1 MPPYSLLRDLTCSR
15 CASSH
20 DADLLQ
26 RFCTSCG
33 GPLYPRYELD
43 ASRVAWNNETLASRP
58 WNLWRYA
65 ELLPVRAPEHRLS
78 LGEGGTPLL
87 SAERLGEQLGLRRLL
102 LKDEGVNPTGSF
114 KARGLCIAVSRARE
128 LGARTLSI
136 PTAGNAGSALAA
148 YCARG
153 GLKAIVYMPVDT
165 PREFVVE
172 CRDLGAQV
180 VMVEGTIADAGAR
193 MAADAADGWFPV
205 STLQEPYRLEGKK
218 TLGFEL
224 AEQLGWQLPESIV
237 YPTGGGTGLLGMWK
251 AFDELE
257 ALGLIGSQRPRMY
270 TVQAEG
276 CAPIVRAFEAG
287 DAGAEPWADA
297 QTVANGLRVPR
308 AFADRE
314 ILAVLRDSGGDA
326 ITVSDEAMLDMLRM
340 AARLEGIYAAPEAAA
355 TLVAAAELAQQ
366 GRLDGDGRVVCFLTG
381 NAYKYL
387 SSLG

>member
-1 MPPYSLLRDLTCSR
+1 MPSQSLLQDLTCTR
-15 CASSH
+15 CAASH
-20 DADLLQ
+20 DADVLQ
-26 RFCTSCG
+26 RFCTSCS
-33 GPLYPRYELD
+33 GPLYPRYQLD
-43 ASRVAWNNETLASRP
+43 AARVPWCQQTFGTRP
-58 WNLWRYA
+58 WGLWRYA
-65 ELLPVRAPEHRLS
+65 ELLPVRAPEHRLD

-87 SAERLGEQLGLRRLL
+87 SAARLGEQLGLPRLS
-102 LKDEGVNPTGSF
+102 LKDEGINPTGSF
-114 KARGLCIAVSRARE
+114 KARGLCVAVSRARE

-153 GLKAIVYMPVDT
+153 GLRAVVYMPVDT
-165 PREFVVE
+165 PREFVTE
-172 CRDLGAQV
+172 CQDLGAKV
-180 VMVEGTIADAGAR
+180 VAIEGTIADAGAQ
-193 MAADAADGWFPV
+193 MAADSTDDWFPV

-224 AEQLGWQLPESIV
+224 AEQLGWTLPDSIV

-257 ALGLIGSQRPRMY
+257 TLGLIGSQRPRMY

-276 CAPIVRAFEAG
+276 CAPIVRAFEGG
-287 DAGAEPWADA
+287 DDGAEPWADA

-314 ILAVLRDSGGDA
+314 ILGVLRDSGGDA
-326 ITVSDEAMLDMLRM
+326 IAVSDEAMLDMLRKI
-340 AARLEGIYAAPEAAA
+340 ARVEGIYAAPEAAA
-355 TLVAAAELAQQ
+355 TLVAASELVRQ
-366 GRLDGDGRVVCFLTG
+366 GRLDPSGHIVCFLTG

-387 SSLG
+387 SSLV